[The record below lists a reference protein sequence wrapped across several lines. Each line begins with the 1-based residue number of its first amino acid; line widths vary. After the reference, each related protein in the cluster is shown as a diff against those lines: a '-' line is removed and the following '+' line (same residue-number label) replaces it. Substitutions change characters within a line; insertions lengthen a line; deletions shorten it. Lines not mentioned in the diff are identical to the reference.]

1 MTLTIYH
8 AYLIFFYLFLK
19 RQKDGQGRKTD
30 AALTLDNTKYTLKSE
45 IQSGNISPMIHII
58 STCPAGKTEL
68 LSKFNKIGDR
78 EYTGN
83 FH

>member
-8 AYLIFFYLFLK
+8 SYLIFFSLK
-19 RQKDGQGRKTD
+19 REKDGQLRKTD

-58 STCPAGKTEL
+58 STSPAGKTEL
-68 LSKFNKIGDR
+68 LSKFNKIGEH